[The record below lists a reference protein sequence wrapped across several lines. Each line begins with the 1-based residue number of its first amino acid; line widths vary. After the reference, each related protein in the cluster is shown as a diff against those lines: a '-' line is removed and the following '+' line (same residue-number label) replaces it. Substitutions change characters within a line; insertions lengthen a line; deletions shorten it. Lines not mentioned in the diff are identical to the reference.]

1 MNRFSI
7 GTHAFILIVLAVGII
22 YSLPNLYPAK
32 PAIQIAY
39 TDSGQSADQGLLN
52 EVTEILSAKS
62 IQSESIGLKD
72 NNIVAKFSSFDDQL
86 AAKSALQRIL
96 LDRAIVALN
105 LEPSTPQ
112 WLRDIGGGPL
122 KLGLDLSGGVHFL
135 LEVDIE
141 SALDNRL
148 DSLLNQYRKK
158 FRDDRINVES
168 SQKKDKELSFS
179 FASDEDYNKALKV
192 FGDDNIT
199 AVGTALY
206 DIQTNTIRNN
216 VDISYS
222 QSAIKEI
229 RDYAVGQNLMT
240 LRNRVNEL
248 GVSEPIVQRQGSSRI
263 VVELPGVQDTT
274 AAKKIIGK
282 TANLEFRLEA
292 APDDNITAVGTA
304 LYDIQTNTIRN
315 NVDISYSQSAIK
327 EIRDYAVG
335 QNLMTLRNRVN
346 ELGVSEPIVQR
357 QGSSRIVV
365 ELPGVQDTTA
375 AKKIIGKTAN
385 LEFRLEAA
393 PTTSRLRKEEFTYQ
407 DERMGSAYLEKN
419 IIVAGE
425 RVTNASSGFDES
437 GFAQVNISLDMQG
450 GRAMQKATSGNI
462 GRRLGVLFVERKNKS
477 TLTIDENGD
486 EVIEQSSY
494 IEKNIISLATVQA
507 VLGTGFRITGVGSP
521 QEASELALLLRAGAL
536 AAPMKFVEERTV
548 GPSLGKENIELGIR
562 SIIIGLLSVVLF
574 MVFYY
579 RWFGLAANIA
589 LFANVVLITG
599 FMSLLGA
606 TLTLPGIAGIVL
618 TIGMAVDANVLIFSR
633 IREELA
639 EGRDPQTAIQ
649 EGFSRAFVTIFDAN
663 VTTLIASIVLY
674 AIGTGPIKGFAI
686 TLSIGIITSMF
697 TAILGTRAIIN
708 LMYGNKNIKELR
720 V

>member
-7 GTHAFILIVLAVGII
+7 WTHAFILMVLAIGVI
-22 YSLPNLYPAK
+22 YSLPNLYPAN

-39 TDSGQSADQGLLN
+39 TDSGKSADQNLLN
-52 EVTEILSAKS
+52 QVNKILTSKS
-62 IQSESIGLKD
+62 IEFVSVGLRE

-86 AAKSALQRIL
+86 AAKSALQRTL
-96 LDRAIVALN
+96 LDQAIVALN
-105 LEPSTPQ
+105 LEPATPQ
-112 WLRDIGGGPL
+112 WLRDIGAGPL

-158 FRDDRINVES
+158 FRDDRISVES
-168 SQKKDKELSFS
+168 SQKKDKELIFT
-179 FASDEDYNKALKV
+179 FVSDDDYNKALKI

-199 AVGTALY
+199 AVGAALY
-206 DIQTNTIRNN
+206 DLQSSVIRNR
-216 VDISYS
+216 VALSYS
-222 QSAIKEI
+222 QSAVKEI

-292 APDDNITAVGTA
+292 
-304 LYDIQTNTIRN
+304 
-315 NVDISYSQSAIK
+315 
-327 EIRDYAVG
+327 
-335 QNLMTLRNRVN
+335 
-346 ELGVSEPIVQR
+346 
-357 QGSSRIVV
+357 GS
-365 ELPGVQDTTA
+365 
-375 AKKIIGKTAN
+375 
-385 LEFRLEAA
+385 
-393 PTTSRLRKEEFTYQ
+393 TTSRLRKEEFEFK
-407 DERMGSAYLEKN
+407 DARMGSAYLEKSV
-419 IIVAGE
+419 IVAGE

-462 GRRLGVLFVERKNKS
+462 GKRLGVLFVERKSKS
-477 TLTIDENGD
+477 NLKIDESGE
-486 EVIEQSSY
+486 EVIEQTSY

-507 VLGTGFRITGVGSP
+507 VLGTSFRITGVGSP

-562 SIIIGLLSVVLF
+562 SIIIGLLSVIAF
-574 MVFYY
+574 MLFYY

-639 EGRDPQTAIQ
+639 EGKDPQTAIN

-697 TAILGTRAIIN
+697 TAIMGTRAIIN

>member
-7 GTHAFILIVLAVGII
+7 WTYTFILVVLSIGVI

-39 TDSGQSADQGLLN
+39 TDSGKSADQILLN
-52 EVTEILSAKS
+52 QVKDILEDQS
-62 IQSESIGLKD
+62 IGVESVGLKD

-86 AAKSALQRIL
+86 AGKAALQKTL
-96 LDRAIVALN
+96 LDQAIVALN

-112 WLRDIGGGPL
+112 WLRDLGGRPL

-135 LEVDIE
+135 LEVDID

-148 DSLLNQYRKK
+148 ESLLNEYRKK

-168 SQKKDKELSFS
+168 SRKEGKDLLFS
-179 FASDEDYNKALKV
+179 FAGDEDYNKALRI
-192 FGDDNIT
+192 FNEDNISPL
-199 AVGTALY
+199 GTPFY
-206 DIQTNTIRNN
+206 DLKPSSVRNL
-216 VDISYS
+216 VEVTYS

-292 APDDNITAVGTA
+292 A
-304 LYDIQTNTIRN
+304 
-315 NVDISYSQSAIK
+315 S
-327 EIRDYAVG
+327 
-335 QNLMTLRNRVN
+335 
-346 ELGVSEPIVQR
+346 
-357 QGSSRIVV
+357 
-365 ELPGVQDTTA
+365 
-375 AKKIIGKTAN
+375 
-385 LEFRLEAA
+385 
-393 PTTSRLRKEEFTYQ
+393 TTSRLRKEEFDFQ
-407 DERMGSAYLEKN
+407 DKRMGSAFLEKN

-437 GFAQVNISLDMQG
+437 GFAQVNITLDMQG
-450 GRAMQKATSGNI
+450 GRAMQKATNGNI
-462 GRRLGVLFVERKNKS
+462 GRRLGVLFVEQKNKS
-477 TLTIDENGD
+477 VLIQDAEGND
-486 EVIEQSSY
+486 VIEQTSY
-494 IEKNIISLATVQA
+494 IEKEIISLATVQA
-507 VLGTGFRITGVGSP
+507 VLGTAFRITGVGSP

-548 GPSLGKENIELGIR
+548 GPSLGKENIELGVR
-562 SIIIGLLSVVLF
+562 SIIIGLLSVIAF
-574 MVFYY
+574 MLFYY
-579 RWFGLAANIA
+579 RWFGFAANIA

-633 IREELA
+633 IREELK
-639 EGRDPQTAIQ
+639 EGKDPQTAIQ
-649 EGFSRAFVTIFDAN
+649 EGFSRAFVTIVDAN

-674 AIGTGPIKGFAI
+674 AIGTGPVKGFAI
-686 TLSIGIITSMF
+686 TLSIGILTSMF

>member
-7 GTHAFILIVLAVGII
+7 GTHAFILMVLAIGVI

-39 TDSGQSADQGLLN
+39 TDSGKSADQSLLDQ
-52 EVTEILSAKS
+52 VSEILISKA
-62 IQSESIGLKD
+62 ITAESVGLKD
-72 NNIVAKFSSFDDQL
+72 NNIVAKFSSFDAQL
-86 AAKSALQRIL
+86 AAKSALQRVL
-96 LDRAIVALN
+96 LDRAVVALN

-112 WLRDIGGGPL
+112 WLRSIGGGPL

-158 FRDDRINVES
+158 FRDDRISVES
-168 SQKKDKELSFS
+168 SQKNDKELIFE
-179 FASDEDYNKALKV
+179 FLSDEDYSKALKI

-199 AVGTALY
+199 SVGTALY
-206 DIQTNTIRNN
+206 DLQPSSIRNR
-216 VDISYS
+216 VSLAYS

-292 APDDNITAVGTA
+292 A
-304 LYDIQTNTIRN
+304 
-315 NVDISYSQSAIK
+315 S
-327 EIRDYAVG
+327 
-335 QNLMTLRNRVN
+335 
-346 ELGVSEPIVQR
+346 
-357 QGSSRIVV
+357 
-365 ELPGVQDTTA
+365 
-375 AKKIIGKTAN
+375 
-385 LEFRLEAA
+385 
-393 PTTSRLRKEEFTYQ
+393 TTSSLRKEEFDYQ

-419 IIVAGE
+419 VIVAGE

-462 GRRLGVLFVERKNKS
+462 GRKLGVLFVEQKNKS
-477 TLTIDENGD
+477 ILTLDENGQ
-486 EVIEQSSY
+486 EVIEQTSY
-494 IEKNIISLATVQA
+494 IEKSIISLATVQA
-507 VLGTGFRITGVGSP
+507 VLGTSFRITGVGSP

-562 SIIIGLLSVVLF
+562 SIIIGLLSVIAF
-574 MVFYY
+574 MLFYY

-639 EGRDPQTAIQ
+639 EGKDPQTAIQ

-663 VTTLIASIVLY
+663 VTTLIASVVLY

-697 TAILGTRAIIN
+697 TAIIGTRAIIN
-708 LMYGNKNIKELR
+708 LMYGNKNIQELR

>member
-7 GTHAFILIVLAVGII
+7 WTYTFISMVLSIGVI

-39 TDSGQSADQGLLN
+39 TDSGKSADQILLN
-52 EVTEILSAKS
+52 QVKDILEDQATAV
-62 IQSESIGLKD
+62 ESVGLKD
-72 NNIVAKFSSFDDQL
+72 NNIIAKFNSFDDQL
-86 AAKSALQRIL
+86 AGKAALQKIL
-96 LDRAIVALN
+96 LDEAVVALN
-105 LEPSTPQ
+105 LEPTTPQ
-112 WLRDIGGGPL
+112 WLKNIGGGPL

-135 LEVDIE
+135 LEVDID

-148 DSLLNQYRKK
+148 ESLLNEYRKK

-168 SQKKDKELSFS
+168 SRKDNKDLVFS
-179 FASDEDYNKALKV
+179 FASDEDYNKALRI
-192 FGDDNIT
+192 FNEDNIT
-199 AVGTALY
+199 PLGTPLY
-206 DIQTNTIRNN
+206 DLTANSARNL
-216 VDISYS
+216 IELAYS

-263 VVELPGVQDTT
+263 VVQLPGVQDTT

-292 APDDNITAVGTA
+292 A
-304 LYDIQTNTIRN
+304 
-315 NVDISYSQSAIK
+315 S
-327 EIRDYAVG
+327 
-335 QNLMTLRNRVN
+335 
-346 ELGVSEPIVQR
+346 
-357 QGSSRIVV
+357 
-365 ELPGVQDTTA
+365 
-375 AKKIIGKTAN
+375 
-385 LEFRLEAA
+385 
-393 PTTSRLRKEEFTYQ
+393 TTSRLRKEEFDWQ
-407 DERMGSAYLEKN
+407 DERMGSAFLEKN
-419 IIVAGE
+419 IIVSGE

-437 GFAQVNISLDMQG
+437 GFAQVNITLDMQG
-450 GRAMQKATSGNI
+450 GRAMQKATNGNI
-462 GRRLGVLFVERKNKS
+462 GRRLGVLFVEQKNKS
-477 TLTIDENGD
+477 VLTKDADGN
-486 EVIEQSSY
+486 EVIEQTSY
-494 IEKNIISLATVQA
+494 IEKEIISLATVQA
-507 VLGTGFRITGVGSP
+507 VLGTAFRITGVGSP

-562 SIIIGLLSVVLF
+562 SIIIGLLSVIGF
-574 MVFYY
+574 MLFYY
-579 RWFGLAANIA
+579 RWFGFAANIA

-633 IREELA
+633 IREELK
-639 EGRDPQTAIQ
+639 EGKDPQTAIQ
-649 EGFSRAFVTIFDAN
+649 EGFSRAFVTIVDAN

-686 TLSIGIITSMF
+686 TLSIGILTSMF
-697 TAILGTRAIIN
+697 TAILGTRAIVN

>member
-1 MNRFSI
+1 MVLSI
-7 GTHAFILIVLAVGII
+7 GVI

-39 TDSGQSADQGLLN
+39 TDSGKSADQILLN
-52 EVTEILSAKS
+52 QVKDILEG
-62 IQSESIGLKD
+62 QSTGIESVGLKD
-72 NNIVAKFSSFDDQL
+72 NNIIAKFDNFDDQL
-86 AAKSALQRIL
+86 AGKAALQKIL
-96 LDRAIVALN
+96 LDDAIVALN

-112 WLRDIGGGPL
+112 WLRNIGGGPL

-135 LEVDIE
+135 LEVDID

-148 DSLLNQYRKK
+148 ESLLNEYRKK

-168 SQKKDKELSFS
+168 SRKDNKDLVFS
-179 FASDEDYNKALKV
+179 FASDEDYNKALRV
-192 FGDDNIT
+192 FNEDNIT
-199 AVGTALY
+199 PLGTSLY
-206 DIQTNTIRNN
+206 DLSTNSIRNL
-216 VDISYS
+216 VELTYS
-222 QSAIKEI
+222 TSAIKEI

-263 VVELPGVQDTT
+263 VVQLPGVQDTT

-292 APDDNITAVGTA
+292 A
-304 LYDIQTNTIRN
+304 
-315 NVDISYSQSAIK
+315 S
-327 EIRDYAVG
+327 
-335 QNLMTLRNRVN
+335 
-346 ELGVSEPIVQR
+346 
-357 QGSSRIVV
+357 
-365 ELPGVQDTTA
+365 
-375 AKKIIGKTAN
+375 
-385 LEFRLEAA
+385 
-393 PTTSRLRKEEFTYQ
+393 TTSRLRKEEFDWQ
-407 DERMGSAYLEKN
+407 DERMGSAFLEKN

-425 RVTNASSGFDES
+425 RVTNANSGFDEN
-437 GFAQVNISLDMQG
+437 GLAQVNITLDMQG
-450 GRAMQKATSGNI
+450 GRAMQKATNGNI
-462 GRRLGVLFVERKNKS
+462 GRRLGVLFVEQKNKS
-477 TLTIDENGD
+477 VLTKDADGND
-486 EVIEQSSY
+486 VIEQTSY
-494 IEKNIISLATVQA
+494 IEKEIISLATVQA
-507 VLGTGFRITGVGSP
+507 VLGTSFRITGVGSP

-548 GPSLGKENIELGIR
+548 GPSLGKENIELGVR
-562 SIIIGLLSVVLF
+562 SIIIGLFSVIAF
-574 MVFYY
+574 MLFYY
-579 RWFGLAANIA
+579 RWFGFAANIA

-633 IREELA
+633 IREELKD
-639 EGRDPQTAIQ
+639 GKDPQTAIQ
-649 EGFSRAFVTIFDAN
+649 EGFSRAFVTIVDAN

-674 AIGTGPIKGFAI
+674 AIGTGPVKGFAI
-686 TLSIGIITSMF
+686 TLSIGILTSMF

-708 LMYGNKNIKELR
+708 LMYGNQNIKELR

>member
-7 GTHAFILIVLAVGII
+7 WTYAFILMVLSIGVI

-39 TDSGQSADQGLLN
+39 TDSGKSADQILLN
-52 EVTEILSAKS
+52 QVTEILEDRSVGV
-62 IQSESIGLKD
+62 ESVGLKD
-72 NNIVAKFSSFDDQL
+72 NNIIAKFNSFDDQL
-86 AAKSALQRIL
+86 AGKAALQRVL
-96 LDRAIVALN
+96 LDRAVVALN

-135 LEVDIE
+135 LEVDID

-148 DSLLNQYRKK
+148 ESLLNEYRKK
-158 FRDDRINVES
+158 FRDERINVES
-168 SQKKDKELSFS
+168 SRKSNKDLIFS
-179 FASDEDYNKALKV
+179 FISDEDYNKALRI
-192 FGDDNIT
+192 FSDDNIT
-199 AVGTALY
+199 SLGTPLY
-206 DIQTNTIRNN
+206 DLRPNSLRNL
-216 VDISYS
+216 VEIAYS
-222 QSAIKEI
+222 QNAIKEI

-292 APDDNITAVGTA
+292 A
-304 LYDIQTNTIRN
+304 
-315 NVDISYSQSAIK
+315 S
-327 EIRDYAVG
+327 
-335 QNLMTLRNRVN
+335 
-346 ELGVSEPIVQR
+346 
-357 QGSSRIVV
+357 
-365 ELPGVQDTTA
+365 
-375 AKKIIGKTAN
+375 
-385 LEFRLEAA
+385 
-393 PTTSRLRKEEFTYQ
+393 TTSRLRKEEFDFQ
-407 DERMGSAYLEKN
+407 DERMGSAFLEKN
-419 IIVAGE
+419 IIVAGD

-437 GFAQVNISLDMQG
+437 GFAQVNITLDMQG
-450 GRAMQKATSGNI
+450 GRAMQKATNGNI
-462 GRRLGVLFVERKNKS
+462 GRRLGVLFVEQKNKS
-477 TLTIDENGD
+477 VLTKDADDND
-486 EVIEQSSY
+486 VIEQTSY
-494 IEKNIISLATVQA
+494 VTKEIISLATVQA
-507 VLGTGFRITGVGSP
+507 VLGTSFRITGVGSP

-548 GPSLGKENIELGIR
+548 GPSLGKENIELGVR
-562 SIIIGLLSVVLF
+562 SIIIGLLSVIAF
-574 MVFYY
+574 MLFYY
-579 RWFGLAANIA
+579 RWFGFAANIA

-633 IREELA
+633 IREELKA
-639 EGRDPQTAIQ
+639 GKDPQTAIQ
-649 EGFSRAFVTIFDAN
+649 EGFSRAFVTIVDAN
-663 VTTLIASIVLY
+663 VTTLIASVVLY
-674 AIGTGPIKGFAI
+674 AIGTGPVKGFAI
-686 TLSIGIITSMF
+686 TLSIGILTSMF